1 MKNMLSEKQK
11 LVGVLLVAS
20 LLVVTALIVV
30 FATVSED
37 DGTQEGERGLAQWT
51 TFFWFCGDGNLA
63 DWNMMLCN
71 LHYLEMVESSDD
83 VNLIGVLDRQE
94 PGDTK
99 LLKIEYGNSTEM
111 PLTLID
117 ANWTDS
123 ELNLGDPEHLWKF
136 LEWGMEA
143 YPAEHYNVHLCNHG
157 GGWRG
162 MCWDESSEDH
172 LSLPEIRDVCE
183 RFRDHLGRNLEILST
198 EGCLVGM
205 MEFGYELRDSV
216 DYFIGGSTYGWGAE
230 AEPEN
235 DVWEPGNWMY
245 DECWGRLVENPQM
258 DAEEFTLT
266 MIDTFA
272 PYGPW
277 SGGPYIPKTTYSDVM
292 AAYNL
297 SVMNE
302 LKEAVD
308 DMAGELLGKVTG
320 PGQSIRQVNLINN
333 VIGHPEMP
341 DEMHTESF
349 SAQMDW
355 IGQGTFTNYD
365 LYDLAYMLSKT
376 TAGTLRNSHAEEVM
390 RLVDEAVLAYRNI
403 NAEGGHPDA
412 HGISIYI
419 PYRSEAYN
427 PAYGEIQF
435 AQDTQW
441 DEFLQAVHWI

>member
-1 MKNMLSEKQK
+1 MLTEKMKV
-11 LVGVLLVAS
+11 VGVMLTATLI
-20 LLVVTALIVV
+20 VVTALIVV
-30 FATVSED
+30 FSTRD
-37 DGTQEGERGLAQWT
+37 PGTEEREGGSDTAKWT

-71 LHYLEMVESSDD
+71 LHYLEMVESSDE

-111 PLTLID
+111 PITLID

-123 ELNLGDPEHLWKF
+123 EMNLGDPEHLWKF
-136 LEWGMEA
+136 LEWGIEN

-183 RFRDHLGRNLEILST
+183 RFKGHIGRNLEILST

-216 DYFIGGSTYGWGAE
+216 DFFIGGSTYGWGSE
-230 AEPEN
+230 AQPEN
-235 DVWEPGNWMY
+235 DVWEPGNWQY
-245 DECWGRLVENPQM
+245 DRCWGLLVANPNM
-258 DAEEFTLT
+258 TAEEFTLT
-266 MIDTFA
+266 MIETFE

-277 SGGPYIPKTTYSDVM
+277 SAGPYIPKTTYSDVM

-297 SVMNE
+297 SKMEE
-302 LKEAVD
+302 LKDAVD
-308 DMAGELLGKVTG
+308 AMAVELLGKVTG
-320 PGQSIRQVNLINN
+320 PGQAVRQANLINN
-333 VIGHPEMP
+333 VIGHPELP

-365 LYDLAYMLSKT
+365 LHDLAYMLSKT
-376 TAGTLRNSHAEEVM
+376 TAGTLKNSHAEDVM
-390 RLVDEAVLAYRNI
+390 RLVMEVVMEYRNVDE
-403 NAEGGHPDA
+403 EGGHPDA
-412 HGISIYI
+412 RGISIYI
-419 PYRSEAYN
+419 PYRSQEYN
-427 PAYGEIQF
+427 PAYEEIQF

-441 DEFLQAVHWI
+441 DELIKAVHWT